1 MISSLIFGI
10 TELSRSNLSFD
21 QFRTLYEKCFMF
33 FWNIGVAWNVTR
45 SKNLDEML
53 NKMLNKKY
61 KNTYSN
67 SFKFV

>member
-1 MISSLIFGI
+1 
-10 TELSRSNLSFD
+10 
-21 QFRTLYEKCFMF
+21 MF

-61 KNTYSN
+61 KIDFLTHLN
-67 SFKFV
+67 SFKLFKYIPFSAEI